1 MRPKQ
6 VVKRE
11 KNETEQW
18 KHDNILSPQLTA
30 WLKTE
35 RFHCIPSTTGE
46 MLSDELTFEQ
56 TGMDLKW
63 VEESNYGIIRF

>member
-18 KHDNILSPQLTA
+18 KHNILSPQLTA

-46 MLSDELTFEQ
+46 MSDKLTFEQ

-63 VEESNYGIIRF
+63 VEESYYGIIRF